1 VAAPGPPRGKRNLQ
15 LIDHGDDPIVDHKGR
30 TKPLYKPRTKRP
42 RSPVAKSW
50 HPGGFT
56 KLLLGTFPGVRLM
69 VLESIPGGL
78 PYVIVGVLALLV
90 AVLLATRIGNTLHTL
105 QTLAIKPQ
113 WFLVHAA
120 ALVLAVVVYE
130 FARLGASLE
139 ERTDKPRAARAA
151 AALLIPATVVV
162 LWGPRLISLHP
173 RLVEA
178 TWLSAMVLV
187 IGVLPAAV
195 RCLVDFGS
203 TFDTPRA
210 RMLVALSAALVLGI
224 GIAAVLGIED
234 ARRAIAS
241 AAANAGFEI
250 LPRLL
255 S

>member
-1 VAAPGPPRGKRNLQ
+1 M
-15 LIDHGDDPIVDHKGR
+15 IDHGDEPVVDHKGR
-30 TKPLYKPRTKRP
+30 SKPLYKRRTKRP
-42 RSPVAKSW
+42 PRPAAQSW
-50 HPGGFT
+50 RPGSFA

-69 VLESIPGGL
+69 VLESVPDGL
-78 PYVIVGVLALLV
+78 PYAIVGALSLTA
-90 AVLLATRIGNTLHTL
+90 AVLLATRTGTTL
-105 QTLAIKPQ
+105 QSIENLAIKPQ
-113 WFLVHAA
+113 WFLAHAA
-120 ALVLAVVVYE
+120 ALVLAVIVYE
-130 FARLGASLE
+130 LARMGASLE

-151 AALLIPATVVV
+151 AALFIPAAVVV
-162 LWGPRLISLHP
+162 LWGPRLVALHP

-187 IGVLPAAV
+187 IGVIPAAV

-210 RMLVALSAALVLGI
+210 RMLAALVAALLLGV
-224 GIAAVLGIED
+224 GIATVLGIDD